1 MYNSKAGSSHADKAK
16 GINLCYLCEG
26 SGPALYGKLSVAQL
40 TVAGVRGGQ
49 PLLQAALV
57 DRAQRAGAVARGEKA
72 LAVAHVLTLVADP
85 TNRPIANR
93 EER

>member
-1 MYNSKAGSSHADKAK
+1 MRPSREGVAK

-26 SGPALYGKLSVAQL
+26 SGPALDGELSVAQL

-57 DRAQRAGAVARGEKA
+57 DRAQGASAVAR
-72 LAVAHVLTLVADP
+72 
-85 TNRPIANR
+85 
-93 EER
+93 